1 MTVETWFW
9 HWLERH
15 WDRHPRGD
23 WPRADD
29 SPAFYAGWLKL
40 FIVHGVTEA
49 AADEASEGLMADP
62 PRFHGDHPRATLDAA
77 RAVLKREASHGRGP
91 AVDSR
96 EAALA
101 ASRECEDCHGQGLTV
116 RYRQRSADPT
126 GRVRAGLVCYCRCP
140 MGRWVEKQHR
150 EKVPETRKRI
160 YDLADNLWL
169 EAEEYQRA
177 PERPAVEAVD
187 GPLAKPLRQLPYVL
201 PSPTIVRGEHGG
213 LMCLVFLDPPVVVPE
228 RGRGDEGCEDV
239 PEF

>member
-1 MTVETWFW
+1 MRVESWFMD
-9 HWLERH
+9 WLGRH
-15 WDRHPRGD
+15 VIRHPRGD
-23 WPRADD
+23 WPRADEGRL
-29 SPAFYAGWLKL
+29 FYAGWLKL

-126 GRVRAGLVCYCRCP
+126 GRVRAGLACYCRCP

-169 EAEEYQRA
+169 EGEEYRRA
-177 PERPAVEAVD
+177 PERPAVEAAV

-213 LMCLVFLDPPVVVPE
+213 LMCLVFLEPPTAVPE

-239 PEF
+239 PDF